1 MFCRNCGSEIPSN
14 AKFCTMCGTETVAPK
29 NQEQKNNE
37 GQKPNEAADQATNS
51 TSTEQVGSVAE
62 ASSQTPS
69 NLKAAVESN
78 KKRSRRRMPM
88 ILLVA
93 LALALATSV
102 AYAAYRVYTDV
113 WMPMQQEQQG
123 TSQPTYTVNTVTTD
137 VSVPSNPF
145 YSSDKRASDTW
156 SYPQIVS
163 STPSS
168 AIDNINRRIQETM
181 ENTAAKTNA
190 YPDTWDEIQNKM
202 ESDPDEYGA
211 CTLTRGMDI
220 TYMDDTYVCIRDAG
234 YATGWGAH
242 GFHFSQSQTYNLQT
256 GELVDPWTVFG
267 MSKGEAIS
275 ATEQAVKT
283 YLTANPSDNYK
294 TSEVI
299 SYIDDR
305 INNYNNGY
313 SVNESASSQTSS
325 PFVIT
330 NEGLVYMTSDYELG
344 SYAFGTRN
352 ILVKG
357 FSNDSKVGTAIE
369 LSNPKVANE

>member
-1 MFCRNCGSEIPSN
+1 MFCPQCGKEIPDEAHFCSFCSAPVHPKTSSN
-14 AKFCTMCGTETVAPK
+14 AEDAMETK
-29 NQEQKNNE
+29 
-37 GQKPNEAADQATNS
+37 
-51 TSTEQVGSVAE
+51 
-62 ASSQTPS
+62 SSLKQTLRS
-69 NLKAAVESN
+69 
-78 KKRSRRRMPM
+78 SRRIPSKMLTH
-88 ILLVA
+88 IVVIA
-93 LALALATSV
+93 LALALGASV
-102 AYAAYRVYTDV
+102 AYAAYYVYTNV
-113 WMPMQQEQQG
+113 YLPSQQEQQQLA
-123 TSQPTYTVNTVTTD
+123 SQDQKPAYTVNTVTTD
-137 VSVPSNPF
+137 VSVPSDPL
-145 YSSDKRASDTW
+145 YSSGKRASDTW

-163 STPSS
+163 SVPSN

-267 MSKGEAIS
+267 MNKDEAIS
-275 ATEQAVKT
+275 ATKQAVKT

-357 FSNDSKVGTAIE
+357 FSDDSKVGTAIE
-369 LSNPKVANE
+369 LSNPQVANG